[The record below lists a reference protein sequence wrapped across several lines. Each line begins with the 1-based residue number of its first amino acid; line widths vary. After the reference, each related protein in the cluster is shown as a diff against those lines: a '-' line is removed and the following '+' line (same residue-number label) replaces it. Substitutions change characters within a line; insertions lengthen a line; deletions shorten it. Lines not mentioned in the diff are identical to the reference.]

1 MLRIRNEQLAAL
13 ADAQTRA
20 LEAEAVAYLGAR
32 FPELAPEERAAII
45 ASGRDKALLYGIDRP
60 DDVHRFL
67 ALMVRLGCDFDRA
80 VRTPAWR
87 ILRNGNLPAAE
98 RLDLIDRESPWP

>member
-13 ADAQTRA
+13 ADAHKRA
-20 LEAEAVAYLGAR
+20 LEAEADAYLRAR
-32 FPELAPEERAAII
+32 FPELPAEEQTAII
-45 ASGRDKALLYGIDRP
+45 ASGRDKALLYGINRP

-67 ALMVRLGCDFDRA
+67 ALMVRLGRDFDRA

-98 RLDLIDRESPWP
+98 QLDLIDRESPWL